1 MAAPG
6 SDSGRACGLPRKRR
20 RRSAVS
26 ANKRWRRSVMAAHGH
41 TRPFRALRLRLLSW
55 SKPTCAAVS
64 TPPGSSS
71 FGLTPD
77 KGPPPG
83 GEADVCGMSAKMGRP
98 GDHPASYRIM
108 GKKSNTKAH
117 RGERYP
123 GWRAWRQRLPA
134 VSEWGIRANA
144 GGAARGM
151 PRCGRASHFCAG
163 PVASMCRDAPP
174 KHPAAS
180 PRAGG
185 GAGSAR
191 CSRSAARGL

>member
-77 KGPPPG
+77 KEPPPG
-83 GEADVCGMSAKMGRP
+83 READVCGMSAKMGEAGRSP
-98 GDHPASYRIM
+98 GELQDN
-108 GKKSNTKAH
+108 GKKIKY
-117 RGERYP
+117 E
-123 GWRAWRQRLPA
+123 
-134 VSEWGIRANA
+134 
-144 GGAARGM
+144 GA
-151 PRCGRASHFCAG
+151 PGRALPGLAGLAATIACRVRVGHPCQCRRRGAWHAALRKGVAFLRRRRRIYVSRCAAQ
-163 PVASMCRDAPP
+163 ASRCFTSRRRRCRI
-174 KHPAAS
+174 
-180 PRAGG
+180 
-185 GAGSAR
+185 GSV
-191 CSRSAARGL
+191 